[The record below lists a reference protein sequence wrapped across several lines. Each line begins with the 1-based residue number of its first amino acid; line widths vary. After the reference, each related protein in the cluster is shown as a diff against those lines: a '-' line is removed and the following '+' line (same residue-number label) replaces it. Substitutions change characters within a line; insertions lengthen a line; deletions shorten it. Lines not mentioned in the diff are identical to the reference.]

1 MASEVFFSPLDNKK
15 FISPLNKI
23 TRLLEKCDIKARFKK
38 NDLIA
43 LKVHFGEMGNTA
55 FVRPIFLRP
64 VIEAV
69 KSIGAKPF
77 LTDTNTLYAGMRTN
91 SVDHIHNAN
100 LNGFNYSTLQVPV
113 IIADGIRG
121 ENVVEF
127 AVDQPLLKKVMI
139 ASDIYNSD
147 GMIVVSH
154 FKAHELSGIGGAIK
168 NVAMGCGGR
177 RGKYEMHSDSKPHV
191 VQKNCTKCGRC
202 VVSCQVKAIEMKV
215 KALITNRC
223 VGCGR
228 CIAVCPELAINVDWN
243 TTSEGMQKKMIEY
256 SFGIQKAMKSRITYI
271 NIMTQMSPACDCYG
285 GNDGPMAPDVGFL
298 SSNDPVALDK
308 ACYDLLVKAA
318 GKDPIKDVYPH
329 INTGIQFDYAREIGF
344 GNPEYEMVTV
354 E

>member
-1 MASEVFFSPLDNKK
+1 MASDVFFSPLDNKK

-23 TRLLEKCDIKARFKK
+23 TRLLEKCNIKDKFKK
-38 NDLIA
+38 NDIIA
-43 LKVHFGEMGNTA
+43 LKVHFGEFGNTS

-64 VIEAV
+64 VIESL
-69 KSIGAKPF
+69 KEIGAKPF
-77 LTDTNTLYAGMRTN
+77 LTDTNTLYIGMRSN
-91 SVDHIHNAN
+91 SVDHLHNAA

-121 ENVVEF
+121 DNVIEYE
-127 AVDQPLLKKVMI
+127 VDFPMLKKIMI

-177 RGKYEMHSDSKPHV
+177 RGKYDMHSDAKPKV
-191 VQKNCTKCGRC
+191 AAKECTSCGKCIK
-202 VVSCQVKAIEMKV
+202 SCQVKAIEMKN
-215 KALITNRC
+215 KAFITERC

-228 CIAVCPELAINVDWN
+228 CIAVCPEQAIKVDWN
-243 TTSEGMQKKMIEY
+243 STSDSVQKKMMEY
-256 SFGIQKAMKSRITYI
+256 SFGIQKALNSKITYI

-285 GNDGPMAPDVGFL
+285 GNDRPMAPDVGFL

-308 ACYDLLVKAA
+308 ACYDLLLKEA
-318 GKDPIKDVYPH
+318 GKDPIKDVYPEL
-329 INTGIQFDYAREIGF
+329 NTLTQFDYAEELGF
-344 GNPEYEMVTV
+344 GSTEYRLVSV